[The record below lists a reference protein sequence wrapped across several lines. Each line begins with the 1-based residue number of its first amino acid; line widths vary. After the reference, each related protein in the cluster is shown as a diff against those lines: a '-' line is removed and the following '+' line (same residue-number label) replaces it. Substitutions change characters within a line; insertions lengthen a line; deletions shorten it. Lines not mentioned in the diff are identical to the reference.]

1 LAVDRTSKG
10 PPLSY
15 KDFPTQSLDVDV
27 EHGDGPAVVRPRGEL
42 DLASAPKLR
51 AVLQDLRNKK
61 ASVRLELK
69 ELTFLD
75 SSGLRLIWETDAAA
89 REDGLTLTLSAGPPQ
104 VMRVFE
110 LTGLRKRLNF
120 TDGG

>member
-1 LAVDRTSKG
+1 
-10 PPLSY
+10 LSY

-120 TDGG
+120 TDGE